1 MKPVLPIF
9 DAKGVHVGYVISLN
23 QLSFDFTKNKRYV
36 SQKKEV
42 QQGKKVVRKKA
53 RSRKRKAN
61 LI

>member
-1 MKPVLPIF
+1 MDDESFGAALRDNLTV
-9 DAKGVHVGYVISLN
+9 VISPN
-23 QLSFDFTKNKRYV
+23 QYFSPLKHKCYV